1 MALEL
6 TDQNFDQEIK
16 DFDGVALVDFWA
28 PWCGP
33 CKMQGPIID
42 QLVEE
47 LASNDKVKISKLNV
61 DENQAKAQEWQ
72 VMSIP
77 TLKIFKNGEVVE
89 DMVGLQAK
97 DNLVELINKHLS

>member
-16 DFDGVALVDFWA
+16 EFQGVALVDFWA

-42 QLVEE
+42 QLADE
-47 LASNDKVKISKLNV
+47 LKDNDKVKIAKLNV
-61 DENQAKAQEWQ
+61 DENQTKAQEWQ

-77 TLKIFKNGEVVE
+77 TLKIFKAGQVVE
-89 DMVGLQAK
+89 DMVGVQNKDDLIAK
-97 DNLVELINKHLS
+97 INKHLA

>member
-6 TDQNFDQEIK
+6 TDQNFDKEIK
-16 DFDGVALVDFWA
+16 EFKGVALVDFWA

-42 QLVEE
+42 QLSEE
-47 LASNDKVKISKLNV
+47 LKDNDKVKIGKLNV
-61 DENQAKAQEWQ
+61 DENQTKAQEWQ

-77 TLKIFKNGEVVE
+77 TLKIFKDGEVVE
-89 DMVGLQAK
+89 DMVGMQNKDDLVAK
-97 DNLVELINKHLS
+97 INKHLA

>member
-16 DFDGVALVDFWA
+16 EFKGVVLVDFWA

-42 QLVEE
+42 QLSEE
-47 LASNDKVKISKLNV
+47 LKDNDKVKIGKLNV
-61 DENQAKAQEWQ
+61 DENQTKAQEWQ

-77 TLKIFKNGEVVE
+77 TLKIFKDGEVVE
-89 DMVGLQAK
+89 DMVGMQNKDDLVAK
-97 DNLVELINKHLS
+97 INKHLA

>member
-1 MALEL
+1 MALEV

-16 DFDGVALVDFWA
+16 EFKGVALVDFWA

-33 CKMQGPIID
+33 LKMQEPIIE

-47 LASNDKVKISKLNV
+47 LKGNDKIKIAKLNV
-61 DENQAKAQEWQ
+61 DENQGKAQEWE

-77 TLKIFKNGEVVE
+77 TLKIFKDGKPVE
-89 DMVGLQAK
+89 NFVGLQSK
-97 DNLVELINKHLS
+97 ESLVEKINSHLS

>member
-16 DFDGVALVDFWA
+16 DFKGVALVDFWA

-33 CKMQGPIID
+33 CKMQGPIIET
-42 QLVEE
+42 VFEE
-47 LASNDKVKISKLNV
+47 FKDNDKVKIGKLNV
-61 DENQAKAQEWQ
+61 DENQTKAQEWQ

-77 TLKIFKNGEVVE
+77 TLKIFKDGKVVE
-89 DMVGLQAK
+89 DMVGVQNKDDLVAK
-97 DNLVELINKHLS
+97 INKHLS

>member
-6 TDQNFDQEIK
+6 SDK
-16 DFDGVALVDFWA
+16 DFKKEVQEFKGVVLVDFWA

-42 QLVEE
+42 ELVEE
-47 LASNDKVKISKLNV
+47 LKDKENLKIAKLNI
-61 DENQAKAQEWQ
+61 DEHKKKAEEFQ

-77 TLKIFKNGEVVE
+77 TLKIFKNGQVIE
-89 DMVGLQAK
+89 DMTGLQSK
-97 DNLVELINKHLS
+97 DDLNDKINKQL

>member
-6 TDQNFDQEIK
+6 TDQNFDKEIK
-16 DFDGVALVDFWA
+16 EFKGVALVDFWA

-42 QLVEE
+42 QLSEE
-47 LASNDKVKISKLNV
+47 LKDNDKVKIGKLNV
-61 DENQAKAQEWQ
+61 DENQTKAQEWQ

-77 TLKIFKNGEVVE
+77 TLKIFKDGEVVE
-89 DMVGLQAK
+89 DMVGVQNKDDLVAK
-97 DNLVELINKHLS
+97 INKHLA